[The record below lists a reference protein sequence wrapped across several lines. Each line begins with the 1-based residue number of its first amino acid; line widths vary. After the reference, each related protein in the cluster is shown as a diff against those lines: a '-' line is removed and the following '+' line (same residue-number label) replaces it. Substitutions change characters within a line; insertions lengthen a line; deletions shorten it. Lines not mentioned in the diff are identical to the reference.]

1 LIKVLLR
8 SNFRLR
14 NHLKFMNR
22 LLLSL
27 LYRRSY
33 VAQSMMRL
41 NSVLVIW
48 IISVGQLAA
57 QSPTEIKGPSITWEK
72 SEHDFGEINQGDK
85 VHYTF
90 RFINT
95 GTEPLIITNVEVTCG
110 CTVPK
115 GWPRDPISPGNKGE
129 LEVMF
134 NSSGKFGK
142 QNKVVTVVSNAA
154 LGNSQVM
161 FSATILEKKPN

>member
-1 LIKVLLR
+1 
-8 SNFRLR
+8 
-14 NHLKFMNR
+14 MNKG
-22 LLLSL
+22 
-27 LYRRSY
+27 
-33 VAQSMMRL
+33 MMRL
-41 NSVLVIW
+41 SSVL
-48 IISVGQLAA
+48 IICFFLVGGLAA
-57 QSPTEIKGPSITWEK
+57 QSTSEAKGPAITWEK

-85 VHYTF
+85 VHHTF

-115 GWPRDPISPGNKGE
+115 GWPRDPINPGYKGE
-129 LEVMF
+129 LEVLF